1 MSSIIEWIDLHSL
14 AIWTIVVAVLC
25 NTSCAIL
32 GCFLVLRRMSLLG
45 DAISHAVLPG
55 LVLAYLLT
63 GSLNSWAMA
72 VGAGILGILTSLFTQ
87 WIHHLSRVPE
97 DAGMGVVFTS
107 LFAVGV
113 IMISHAASHVDLDP
127 GCVLYGLIEFVPLDT
142 TPVFGV
148 EMPRA
153 VQTLGPA
160 LLVTLLYVTLFWKEL
175 KIVSFDP
182 ALAAAMG
189 ISVAF
194 VHYSLMAMVATVTVA
209 SFEAVG
215 SILVIAM
222 LIVPAAT
229 GHMLS
234 DRLFGL
240 VVWSVVVAVA
250 SAILGYLGAV
260 QWNTSIA
267 GMMAVSAGV
276 LFAIAIF
283 FSPKHGIASQIVR
296 RLRLALRIARE
307 DVLAQLF
314 RAEEKKQIE
323 IAHREAP
330 SSRLQWLARRQL
342 HHRGDI
348 VFRDDKWRL
357 TESGRS
363 IAGELIRTH
372 RLWESFMSSQLQ
384 LPLSHVHEPADRM
397 EHFTDPTLRDLL
409 AQELADPILD
419 PHGRS
424 IPPSSITEER
434 SDA

>member
-1 MSSIIEWIDLHSL
+1 
-14 AIWTIVVAVLC
+14 
-25 NTSCAIL
+25 
-32 GCFLVLRRMSLLG
+32 
-45 DAISHAVLPG
+45 
-55 LVLAYLLT
+55 
-63 GSLNSWAMA
+63 
-72 VGAGILGILTSLFTQ
+72 
-87 WIHHLSRVPE
+87 
-97 DAGMGVVFTS
+97 
-107 LFAVGV
+107 
-113 IMISHAASHVDLDP
+113 
-127 GCVLYGLIEFVPLDT
+127 
-142 TPVFGV
+142 V

-160 LLVTLLYVTLFWKEL
+160 LLVTLLYVTLFLKEL

-189 ISVAF
+189 IGVAF
-194 VHYSLMAMVATVTVA
+194 VHYTLMAMVAAVTVA

-234 DRLFGL
+234 DRLLGL
-240 VVWSVVVAVA
+240 VAWSVVVAVA

-260 QWNTSIA
+260 HWNTSVA
-267 GMMAVSAGV
+267 GMMAVSAGG
-276 LFAIAIF
+276 LFAIAVLL
-283 FSPKHGIASQIVR
+283 SPKHGIVSQIIR

-314 RAEEKKQIE
+314 RDEEKKSF
-323 IAHREAP
+323 AVAGRKLAAG
-330 SSRLQWLARRQL
+330 RLQWLARRQL

-348 VFRDDKWRL
+348 AFREDKWTL

-363 IAGELIRTH
+363 IAAELIRTH

-424 IPPSSITEER
+424 IPPLPIPKEGPNS
-434 SDA
+434 